1 MLRTMMVGVC
11 MLVAGCGIVDPPV
24 RGSGKLTTEKRGAES
39 FTAIELY
46 VSTAMD
52 IKKGDVTSVE
62 LTIDDNLL
70 PLITT
75 KVEGNTLTIR
85 SDKNLA
91 PSDAAK
97 ITITVP
103 TISVVSV
110 AGASKVTI
118 EELSGPKTELSLAG
132 SSEVAGTVNSE
143 SLECDIAGSGK
154 ITMSGASKSV
164 AISVA
169 GSGELQM
176 QKLIANSVTIDI
188 AGSGTAFVHAD
199 SSLKVSI
206 AGSGD
211 VSYSGKAKV
220 EQSIAGSGSVK
231 QIPDAPADPQPASKE
246 PATADSTADSDESSS
261 ADTAPQA
268 ESDPVAP
275 KP

>member
-1 MLRTMMVGVC
+1 MTENRE
-11 MLVAGCGIVDPPV
+11 AG
-24 RGSGKLTTEKRGAES
+24 S
-39 FTAIELY
+39 FTAIELS
-46 VSTAMD
+46 VSTALE
-52 IKKGDVTSVE
+52 IRKGDVTSVK
-62 LTIDDNLL
+62 LSIDDNLL

-75 KVEGNTLTIR
+75 RVEGSTLTIR

-103 TISVVSV
+103 AISVVSV
-110 AGASKVTI
+110 AGSSKVTI

-132 SSEVAGTVNSE
+132 SSEVTGTVNSE
-143 SLECDIAGSGK
+143 ALECDIAGSGK

-169 GSGELQM
+169 GSGELQL
-176 QKLIANSVTIDI
+176 QKVIADSVTIDI

-220 EQSIAGSGSVK
+220 EQSIAGSGSVR
-231 QIPDAPADPQPASKE
+231 QIPDLSSDSQPASTD
-246 PATADSTADSDESSS
+246 PAAGNSDKSSE
-261 ADTAPQA
+261 AQTPT
-268 ESDPVAP
+268 P
-275 KP
+275 